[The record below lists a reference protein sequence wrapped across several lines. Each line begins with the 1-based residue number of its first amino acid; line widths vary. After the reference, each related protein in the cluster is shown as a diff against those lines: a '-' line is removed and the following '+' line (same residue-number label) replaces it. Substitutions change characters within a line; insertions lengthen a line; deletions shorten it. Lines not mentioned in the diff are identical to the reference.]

1 MSNRKTALVT
11 GASQGLGAAIAIGL
25 AQDGFDVVITELDA
39 SQLTATRSAVEA
51 TGTQALAI
59 ALDVRDAESIERA
72 MTSTTDAFGRV
83 DVLVNNAGV
92 QLRRSALDVTPA
104 EWDEVIA
111 TNLKGAFFMSQAV
124 GRHLFA
130 NKRPGCIVSL
140 ASTFAFVG
148 FAERSTYGISK
159 GGIVQM
165 TRMLAIEWAPHGIRV
180 NAIAPGTVE
189 TPSRA
194 ALLADPEIRHRMI
207 DRIPIKRFG
216 TPEEM
221 AGAVRYLVSPAGAY
235 ITGQTMLLDGGLIAY

>member
-1 MSNRKTALVT
+1 MSKGKVALVT
-11 GASQGLGAAIAIGL
+11 GASQGLGAAIAVGL
-25 AQDGFDVVITELDA
+25 AQDGFDVVITELQVA
-39 SQLTATRSAVEA
+39 
-51 TGTQALAI
+51 ALATTAATVKEAGARALPI
-59 ALDVRDAESIERA
+59 ALDVRDPVSIERSMSSA
-72 MTSTTDAFGRV
+72 LDAFGRV

-92 QLRRSALDVTPA
+92 QLRRAALDVTPT

-111 TNLKGAFFMSQAV
+111 VNLKGAFFMSQAV
-124 GRHLFA
+124 GRHWVA
-130 NKRPGCIVSL
+130 AKRSGCIVSL

-165 TRMLAIEWAPHGIRV
+165 TRMLAIEWAEHGIRV

-194 ALLADPEIRHRMI
+194 PLLADPANRHRMI

-216 TPEEM
+216 TSEEM

-235 ITGQTMLLDGGLIAY
+235 ITGQTLLLDGGLTAH

>member
-1 MSNRKTALVT
+1 MSNEKVALVT
-11 GASQGLGAAIAIGL
+11 GASQGLGAAIAVGL
-25 AQDGFDVVITELDA
+25 AQDGFDVVITELQA
-39 SQLTATRSAVEA
+39 A
-51 TGTQALAI
+51 ALATTAAAVKEAGARALPI
-59 ALDVRDAESIERA
+59 ALDVRDPVSIDRSMSSA
-72 MTSTTDAFGRV
+72 LDAFGRV

-92 QLRRSALDVTPA
+92 QLRRAALDVTPT

-111 TNLKGAFFMSQAV
+111 ANLKGAFFMSQAV
-124 GRHLFA
+124 GRHWIA
-130 NKRPGCIVSL
+130 AKRSGCIVSL

-148 FAERSTYGISK
+148 FPERSTYGISK

-165 TRMLAIEWAPHGIRV
+165 TRMLAIEWAEHGIRV

-194 ALLADPEIRHRMI
+194 PLLADPANRHRMI

-235 ITGQTMLLDGGLIAY
+235 ITGQTLLLDGGLTAY

>member
-25 AQDGFDVVITELDA
+25 AQDGFDVVITELDV

-51 TGTQALAI
+51 AGTQALAI
-59 ALDVRDAESIERA
+59 ALDVRDAGSIDRA
-72 MTSTTDAFGRV
+72 MKSTTDALGRV

-124 GRHLFA
+124 GRHLVA

-235 ITGQTMLLDGGLIAY
+235 ITGQTMLLDGGLTAY

>member
-1 MSNRKTALVT
+1 MSERKVALVT
-11 GASQGLGAAIAIGL
+11 GASQGLGAAIAVGL
-25 AQDGFDVVITELDA
+25 AQDGFDVVITELNA
-39 SQLTATRSAVEA
+39 AELAATKAAVEA
-51 TGTQALAI
+51 ARVRALPI
-59 ALDVRDAESIERA
+59 ALDVRDTGSIERA
-72 MTSTTDAFGRV
+72 MRGAVEAFGRV

-92 QLRRSALDVTPA
+92 QLRKAALEVTPG

-111 TNLKGAFFMSQAV
+111 ANLKGAFFMSQAV
-124 GRHLFA
+124 GRHLVA
-130 NKRPGCIVSL
+130 TKRPGCIVSL

-165 TRMLAIEWAPHGIRV
+165 TRMLAIEWAEHGIRV

-194 ALLADPEIRHRMI
+194 ALLSDPEIRRRMI

-235 ITGQTMLLDGGLIAY
+235 VTGQTLLLDGGLTAY